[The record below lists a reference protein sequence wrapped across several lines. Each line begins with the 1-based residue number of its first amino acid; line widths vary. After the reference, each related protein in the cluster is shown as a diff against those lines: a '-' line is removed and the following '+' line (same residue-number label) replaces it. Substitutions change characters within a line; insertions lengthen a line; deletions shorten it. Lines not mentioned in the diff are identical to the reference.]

1 MRYLSKVVLISLICI
16 FISISISAQFKLKL
30 NLESGLYNDFS
41 SDEPQSDW
49 LSKVLGSIEF
59 KEVSGNNSYKL
70 GAKLR
75 PQFLNADFHS
85 IKYRLDGAFDHK
97 SESLNL
103 KAHLSYTDYNYQYT
117 ISDYSYGML
126 QFFTALDLPV
136 DEQLPVTFLFGYSN
150 YDVNYDNTI
159 NSDIYIFS
167 VLYNK
172 RLTDYSFLSIGAFTQ
187 NFNINSKLD
196 SEDDLRSKG
205 WKYGPQ
211 LKLQYMR
218 KFLFNAEYKFLIY
231 NSNHTKYPSYEHN
244 INLITGTI
252 INRNISIFLLAE
264 FNFIRTKIKDAS
276 QEDNPIFYTPTQNE
290 NEIYLKTSLKLN
302 PGFSIYS
309 KVGYFRENFY
319 LEEFKLDGM
328 SFLIGIEIKQ

>member
-1 MRYLSKVVLISLICI
+1 MRYLSKVLLLFFI
-16 FISISISAQFKLKL
+16 FISISISAQIKLKL

-41 SDEPQSDW
+41 SDDPQSDL

-59 KEVSGNNSYKL
+59 KEGSGNNAYKL

-75 PQFLNADFHS
+75 PQFLNTDFHS
-85 IKYRLDGAFDHK
+85 IKYRLDGAFNHK
-97 SESLNL
+97 SDNLNL
-103 KAHLSYTDYNYQYT
+103 KANLSYTNYNYQYT
-117 ISDYSYGML
+117 ASDYSYGLL
-126 QFFTALDLPV
+126 QFITALDLPV
-136 DEQLPVTFLFGYSN
+136 HEQLPVTFLFGYSN
-150 YDVNYDNTI
+150 YDVNYVNTI
-159 NSDIYIFS
+159 NSDILIFS

-172 RLTDYSFLSIGAFTQ
+172 GLTDYSFLSIGAFTQ
-187 NFNINSKLD
+187 SFNID
-196 SEDDLRSKG
+196 SRLNTGDELKSKG

-244 INLITGTI
+244 INLVAGTI
-252 INRNISIFLLAE
+252 INRNISIFLLSE
-264 FNFIRTKIKDAS
+264 FNFIRTKIKNSS

-302 PGFSIYS
+302 PDFSIYS

-319 LEEFKLDGM
+319 LEEFKLDGI
-328 SFLIGIEIKQ
+328 SFLIGIEIKR